1 MTSSQERFLI
11 LKTAGEESG
20 DLILGFASPA
30 QLEVMRNSPSWYCD
44 GADSPVSRLKM
55 FSQLFVI
62 LADTSEGL
70 SLPVGFFL
78 TSNQSEATYR
88 RIFRCLRDECG
99 VGGPERILFD
109 LEKVCCYMHCFQFTH
124 ILIQAKVNAISEVYS
139 STSLQLSEVYW
150 KRLTTNLWKVHCR
163 IMSELS
169 GVLLWFPL
177 ETSVGTGYTLSSQPN
192 LR

>member
-11 LKTAGEESG
+11 LNTAGEESG

-30 QLEVMRNSPSWYCD
+30 QLEVMRSCPSWYCD
-44 GADSPVSRLKM
+44 GTDSPVSRLNM

-99 VGGPERILFD
+99 VGALERMIIN
-109 LEKVCCYMHCFQFTH
+109 LEKV
-124 ILIQAKVNAISEVYS
+124 
-139 STSLQLSEVYW
+139 
-150 KRLTTNLWKVHCR
+150 
-163 IMSELS
+163 
-169 GVLLWFPL
+169 
-177 ETSVGTGYTLSSQPN
+177 
-192 LR
+192 